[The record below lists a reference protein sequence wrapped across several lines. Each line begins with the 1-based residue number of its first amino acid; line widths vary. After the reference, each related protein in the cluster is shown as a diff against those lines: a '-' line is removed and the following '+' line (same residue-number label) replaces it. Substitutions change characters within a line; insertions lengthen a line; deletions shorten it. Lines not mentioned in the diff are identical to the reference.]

1 MEHLIKLL
9 DSKGIKW
16 EQATLRISEDIQH
29 ARDNAW
35 TTEITDRQI
44 VEIHYSEWKNAS
56 PMVYGKNQDGLTVEL
71 GHIASPLKAQYT
83 HGALG
88 NLTIKKLDNG
98 KYCVAYNQLIVL
110 YDADELPP
118 EAFLPPIN
126 LKKRAQKPDDTSM
139 VVGCAI
145 LGLLAFLLLLWIKAC

>member
-1 MEHLIKLL
+1 MERALPRITAA
-9 DSKGIKW
+9 
-16 EQATLRISEDIQH
+16 QA
-29 ARDNAW
+29 AGFV
-35 TTEITDRQI
+35 
-44 VEIHYSEWKNAS
+44 VER
-56 PMVYGKNQDGLTVEL
+56 
-71 GHIASPLKAQYT
+71 
-83 HGALG
+83 
-88 NLTIKKLDNG
+88 
-98 KYCVAYNQLIVL
+98 IVL